1 MSKWLFCAVAMLMG
15 MSCATSHRMVRVP
28 VIHAPTE
35 DLAIL
40 DSIKNN
46 HFSFEWLQARGQM
59 RLHVDDDQ
67 RDFQFSLRMR
77 RDSILWISLA
87 PITGLEA
94 VRLLLNTDSV
104 YIINRLEKKKF
115 VYSYD
120 LLEPYA
126 GQPLSLQKVQS
137 FLVGD
142 IIRWA
147 PAYRLARSDAWWTLI
162 SADAQFGDSLAVD
175 SLFLPVYHRLTFP
188 HGNCTLYYQQYD
200 IQYSRPF
207 AMWRKAEIHADRFM
221 SLEINFTKVK
231 LNEATRFPF
240 RMEE

>member
-1 MSKWLFCAVAMLMG
+1 MAILVG
-15 MSCATSHRMVRVP
+15 MSCATRHRIVRVP
-28 VIHAPTE
+28 VITAPT
-35 DLAIL
+35 DGLAVL

-46 HFSFEWLQARGQM
+46 HFTYEWLQARGQM
-59 RLHVDDDQ
+59 RLHLDDDQ

-77 RDSILWISLA
+77 RDSIVWISLA

-94 VRLLLNTDSV
+94 VRILLDTDSV
-104 YIINRLEKKKF
+104 YIINRLEKRKF

-120 LLEPYA
+120 RLEPFA
-126 GQPLSLQKVQS
+126 GLPLSLQKVQS

-147 PAYRLARSDAWWTLI
+147 PAYRLTRSGAWWTLI
-162 SADAQFGDSLAVD
+162 SADAQFMDSLAVD
-175 SLFLPVYHRLTFP
+175 SLFRPVYHQLTFP
-188 HGNCTLYYQQYD
+188 HGICTLHYQQYV

-207 AMWRKAEIHADRFM
+207 AMWRKVEIRADRFL